1 MKLLS
6 FGLWLTTGAIATTA
20 LWDLAMLWPPG
31 RLIVLA
37 LALIWV
43 GGWVLDDFWCEWL
56 SVTPVMLR
64 GFLVM
69 AAVSVALGGMTLCL
83 LG

>member
-6 FGLWLTTGAIATTA
+6 FSLWLTTGMIATTA
-20 LWDLAMLWPPG
+20 LWDLALLWSPG
-31 RLIVLA
+31 RIIVLA

-56 SVTPVMLR
+56 NVTPVMLR

-69 AAVSVALGGMTLCL
+69 AAVSIALGGMVVCL

>member
-1 MKLLS
+1 MKLFS
-6 FGLWLTTGAIATTA
+6 FGLWLAIGAIATTT

-31 RLIVLA
+31 RLISLA

-43 GGWVLDDFWCEWL
+43 GGWALDDFWCEWL
-56 SVTPVMLR
+56 AVSPVILR

-69 AAVSVALGGMTLCL
+69 AAVSVLLGGVALCL